1 MPSTLVARLV
11 AITLTAGTA
20 VLLATGASAASW
32 DPFETESLIAKT
44 APEFRPNA
52 GVGCELPS
60 NALSLEKAID
70 LALCRNPTTRAAWAA
85 AQAQAASLGASE
97 SGYLPTVTFSGG
109 ETHVEGVVQ
118 TGSTARSEQDT
129 ENSVTAL
136 SWTLVDFNARRSEV
150 ANARSLLLAAAHSGS
165 ATAQRTVYSVIQ
177 AYYGAMATEQA
188 FHANQQTEG
197 NSARSLEIARALQS
211 GGAATLADVMQAET
225 AYQQAV
231 YQRIQSNTAA
241 LNSRANLAVLLGFSA
256 DQALALVPATTPSAP
271 AVTAR
276 VSELLSLAARQRPDL
291 AAARDQRAAAE
302 AAVTNARAVGRPK
315 VSLGAQHTVNDVHL
329 LPRANYNSVGL
340 QITVPLFSGFQTHYG
355 IRRAEAALEEV
366 TAQAEQSRLS
376 VSLDVW
382 NAFHGLEAANQE
394 LTTSATLAKAAATNE
409 EIAIGRYQSGV
420 GSMLDVLTAQS
431 AGANARIIR
440 IQSEFNWQAARAQMA
455 LAVGKL
461 TSAADLDV
469 IAPIT
474 AR

>member
-211 GGAATLADVMQAET
+211 GVSAHPVQHGRPQQSCQFSRAARLFRRSSARTPAGDNAVGARRHRAGLGAAV
-225 AYQQAV
+225 
-231 YQRIQSNTAA
+231 S
-241 LNSRANLAVLLGFSA
+241 GG
-256 DQALALVPATTPSAP
+256 PSA
-271 AVTAR
+271 TR
-276 VSELLSLAARQRPDL
+276 S
-291 AAARDQRAAAE
+291 
-302 AAVTNARAVGRPK
+302 GRC
-315 VSLGAQHTVNDVHL
+315 T
-329 LPRANYNSVGL
+329 
-340 QITVPLFSGFQTHYG
+340 
-355 IRRAEAALEEV
+355 
-366 TAQAEQSRLS
+366 
-376 VSLDVW
+376 
-382 NAFHGLEAANQE
+382 
-394 LTTSATLAKAAATNE
+394 
-409 EIAIGRYQSGV
+409 
-420 GSMLDVLTAQS
+420 
-431 AGANARIIR
+431 
-440 IQSEFNWQAARAQMA
+440 
-455 LAVGKL
+455 
-461 TSAADLDV
+461 
-469 IAPIT
+469 
-474 AR
+474 

>member
-129 ENSVTAL
+129 ENSFTAL

-256 DQALALVPATTPSAP
+256 DQALALVPATTPSA
-271 AVTAR
+271 
-276 VSELLSLAARQRPDL
+276 L
-291 AAARDQRAAAE
+291 RDS
-302 AAVTNARAVGRPK
+302 T
-315 VSLGAQHTVNDVHL
+315 
-329 LPRANYNSVGL
+329 
-340 QITVPLFSGFQTHYG
+340 
-355 IRRAEAALEEV
+355 
-366 TAQAEQSRLS
+366 
-376 VSLDVW
+376 
-382 NAFHGLEAANQE
+382 
-394 LTTSATLAKAAATNE
+394 
-409 EIAIGRYQSGV
+409 
-420 GSMLDVLTAQS
+420 
-431 AGANARIIR
+431 
-440 IQSEFNWQAARAQMA
+440 
-455 LAVGKL
+455 
-461 TSAADLDV
+461 
-469 IAPIT
+469 
-474 AR
+474 